1 MFVYTKLSSL
11 NPDVNPQVYGP
22 RWSRLEDAPEA
33 IRHLLVE
40 VSDVF
45 ESAIERLP
53 AGVTIEARV
62 SQLYGSYLTVSAS
75 KETFW
80 DAVREALD
88 ETHTTE
94 VLRNGEVEIIPATFS
109 QVSIMKVRG
118 DGWAWEFDV
127 EGASVD
133 PSDYVYIQAN
143 MLDLDEGDNLDL
155 AVQAMIWLRD
165 LKAWYKT

>member
-1 MFVYTKLSSL
+1 M
-11 NPDVNPQVYGP
+11 
-22 RWSRLEDAPEA
+22 
-33 IRHLLVE
+33 
-40 VSDVF
+40 SDVP

-53 AGVTIEARV
+53 EGVTIEARV
-62 SQLYGSYLTVSAS
+62 SQLYGSYLTVNAS
-75 KETFW
+75 KEKFW

-94 VLRNGEVEIIPATFS
+94 VLRNGEVETIPATFS
-109 QVSIMKVRG
+109 EVSIMKVRG
-118 DGWAWEFDV
+118 EGWTWEFDV
-127 EGASVD
+127 DGASVD

-165 LKAWYKT
+165 LKAWYET